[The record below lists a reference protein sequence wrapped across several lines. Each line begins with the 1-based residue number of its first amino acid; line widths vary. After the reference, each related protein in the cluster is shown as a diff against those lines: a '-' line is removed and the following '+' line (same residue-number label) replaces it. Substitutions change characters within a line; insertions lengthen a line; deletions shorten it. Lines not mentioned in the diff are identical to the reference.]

1 MSVILKSQ
9 EEMRELAGGLIFHR
23 NRFRDILEE
32 SNLYQGVRDSVG
44 GIVEGKGECFDE
56 HFLCWLILRM
66 WVANKVA
73 YSIQYGRSVVLYDD
87 LTDVF
92 PLDVDLSRLA
102 SELRNLNYNI
112 YTNGG
117 QFWMDHE
124 WHQLFRVIA
133 QRIGSDAEARVVLA
147 GGVK

>member
-1 MSVILKSQ
+1 MSVIVKSQ
-9 EEMRELAGGLIFHR
+9 EEMRQVAGGLIFHR
-23 NRFRDILEE
+23 DRFRDILEE
-32 SNLYQGVRDSVG
+32 SNLYQGIRDRVG
-44 GIVEGKGECFDE
+44 GIVVGKGESFEDN
-56 HFLCWLILRM
+56 FLCWLVFRM

-73 YSIQYGRSVVLYDD
+73 YAIQYGREVPLCED
-87 LTDVF
+87 LTDVV
-92 PLDVDLSRLA
+92 PRDMDLGRLA
-102 SELRNLNYNI
+102 SDLRNLDYNI

-147 GGVK
+147 GGVR